1 MMLPNSAGHK
11 NYRPITKSQAAT
23 EMNSPIRSI
32 RGMNDILPEDIHFW
46 HKLESTAEQV
56 FSAFGFEQIRMPLL
70 EKTEVFTRAI
80 GSATDVVSK
89 EMYSFDDRNG
99 ESLSLRP
106 EGTAGVVRAA
116 LQNGLLYGPVRRLW
130 YNGAMFRYERPQ
142 KGRSRQFH
150 QIGAEL
156 FGASGADADAEILML
171 GTRLWDS
178 LGIQN
183 LRLEINSLGNSEE
196 RAIYRDQLHSFLQA
210 HRDDL
215 DEQTNERAERNPL
228 RVLDS
233 KDPKVRALIEDAPLL
248 IDHLGEDSRGHY
260 EQLKR
265 YLDRLGIEFHEN
277 PRLVRG
283 LDYYC
288 HTVFEWITDEL
299 GAQGTVC
306 AGGRYDSLVE
316 LQGGKPWPGIGFAM
330 GEERLVELL
339 GQKDHIVPPV
349 NHAYLVAAG
358 ENSTESAL
366 ELAYDLR
373 AGIPELCLISNLN
386 GGSFK
391 AQFKRA
397 DRSGALLAL
406 VIGEDEVRNKQVA
419 VKFLRS
425 GDEQLNLDRDEAGD
439 WIRKYIDSI

>member
-1 MMLPNSAGHK
+1 
-11 NYRPITKSQAAT
+11 
-23 EMNSPIRSI
+23 
-32 RGMNDILPEDIHFW
+32 MNDILPEDIHYW
-46 HKLESTAEQV
+46 KTLETTAEQV
-56 FSAFGFEQIRMPLL
+56 FSAFGFEQIRLPLL
-70 EKTEVFTRAI
+70 EKTDVFTRAI

-89 EMYSFDDRNG
+89 EMYSFEDRKG

-116 LQNGLLYGPVRRLW
+116 LQNGLLYGPVKRLW

-150 QIGAEL
+150 QLGAEL
-156 FGASGADADAEILML
+156 FGAPGADGDAEILAL
-171 GTRLWDS
+171 GNRLWDS
-178 LGIQN
+178 LGLRD
-183 LRLEINSLGNSEE
+183 LRLEINSLGNSQE
-196 RAIYRDQLHSFLQA
+196 RSSYRDQLYSFLQA
-210 HRDDL
+210 HRGEL

-233 KDPKVRALIEDAPLL
+233 KDPKVRVLLEDAPLL
-248 IDHLGEDSRGHY
+248 INHLGEDSLRHY
-260 EQLKR
+260 EQVKR
-265 YLDRLGIEFHEN
+265 YLDQLGIGFDEN

-288 HTVFEWITDEL
+288 HTVFEWVTNEL

-306 AGGRYDSLVE
+306 AGGRYDKLVE

-339 GQKDHIVPPV
+339 RQKDDIVPPV
-349 NHAYLVAAG
+349 KHAYLVAVG
-358 ENSTESAL
+358 ENSTESAMK
-366 ELAYDLR
+366 LAYDLR
-373 AGIPELCLISNLN
+373 AGIPGLCLVGNLN

-406 VIGEDEVRNKQVA
+406 VLGEDEIRNGQVA
-419 VKFLRS
+419 IKFLRS
-425 GDEQLNLDRDEAGD
+425 GEKQLMLDINVAGD

>member
-1 MMLPNSAGHK
+1 MTN
-11 NYRPITKSQAAT
+11 
-23 EMNSPIRSI
+23 PIRSI
-32 RGMNDILPEDIHFW
+32 RGMNDILPEDIHYW
-46 HKLESTAEQV
+46 HALEKVAEQS
-56 FSAFGFEQIRMPLL
+56 FAASNYEEIRVPLL

-80 GSATDVVSK
+80 GTATDVVSK
-89 EMYSFDDRNG
+89 EMYSFDDRNS

-106 EGTAGVVRAA
+106 EGTAGVVRAV

-130 YNGAMFRYERPQ
+130 YGGPMFRYERPQ

-156 FGASGADADAEILML
+156 FGAPGADADAEILAL
-171 GTRLWDS
+171 GTQLWQRLG
-178 LGIQN
+178 LRK
-183 LRLEINSLGNSEE
+183 LRLEINSLGNADE
-196 RAIYRDQLHSFLQA
+196 RRVYRDQLQSYLRA
-210 HRDDL
+210 YRAELDD
-215 DEQTNERAERNPL
+215 DTNERVERNPL

-233 KDPKVRALIEDAPLL
+233 KNPQVQTLLGNAPLL
-248 IDHLGEDSRGHY
+248 MDQLGEESRDHY
-260 EQLKR
+260 QQLKTN
-265 YLDRLGIEFHEN
+265 LDLLGIEYLEN

-316 LQGGKPWPGIGFAM
+316 IQGGKPWPGIGFAM
-330 GEERLVELL
+330 GKERLVELL
-339 GQKDHIVPPV
+339 RQQDGIVPTTP
-349 NHAYLVAAG
+349 HAYLVAVG
-358 ENSTESAL
+358 ESSTESAL
-366 ELAYDLR
+366 KLAYDLR
-373 AGIPELCLISNLN
+373 AGWQDLRLVNNLN

-397 DRSGALLAL
+397 DRSAASLAL
-406 VIGEDEVRNKQVA
+406 VLGEDEIQKGQVT

-425 GDEQLNLDRDEAGD
+425 NEAQLTLDRNEVLD
-439 WIRKYIDSI
+439 WIRNYIDSI

>member
-1 MMLPNSAGHK
+1 
-11 NYRPITKSQAAT
+11 
-23 EMNSPIRSI
+23 MNSPIRSI

-46 HKLESTAEQV
+46 QTLEATAERV
-56 FSAFGFEQIRMPLL
+56 FAAHGFGQIRMPLL

-89 EMYSFDDRNG
+89 EMYSFEDRNG
-99 ESLSLRP
+99 GSLSLRP

-116 LQNGLLYGPVRRLW
+116 LQNGLLYGPVKRLW
-130 YNGAMFRYERPQ
+130 YGGAMFRYERPQ

-150 QIGAEL
+150 QLGAEL
-156 FGASGADADAEILML
+156 FGAPGPDADAEVLAL
-171 GTRLWDS
+171 GESLWS
-178 LGIQN
+178 NLGLGR
-183 LRLEINSLGNSEE
+183 LRLELNSLGNSDE
-196 RAIYRDQLHSFLQA
+196 RASYRELLYSFLVA
-210 HRDDL
+210 HKDEL
-215 DEQTNERAERNPL
+215 DEQTNERVERNPL

-233 KDPKVRALIEDAPLL
+233 KDPAVKTLLETAPLL
-248 IDHLGEDSRGHY
+248 AAHLGEDSRRHY
-260 EQLKR
+260 DQLKR
-265 YLDRLGIEFHEN
+265 YLDKLGIEYHEN
-277 PRLVRG
+277 PLLVRG

-306 AGGRYDSLVE
+306 AGGRYDTLVE

-339 GQKDHIVPPV
+339 RQKDNIVAPV
-349 NHAYLVAAG
+349 VHAYLVAVG
-358 ENSTESAL
+358 ENSTASAL

-373 AGIPELCLISNLN
+373 AGIPGLRLVNNLN

-397 DRSGALLAL
+397 DRSGAALAL
-406 VIGEDEVRNKQVA
+406 VLGEDEIRNGQVA

-425 GDEQLNLDRDEAGD
+425 GDEQLTLDLNEAGD

>member
-1 MMLPNSAGHK
+1 MKG
-11 NYRPITKSQAAT
+11 RTAT
-23 EMNSPIRSI
+23 EMSSPIRSI
-32 RGMNDILPEDIHFW
+32 RGMNDILPEDMHYW
-46 HKLESTAEQV
+46 QSLEDTAVQV
-56 FSAFGFEQIRMPLL
+56 FAAYGFEQIRLPML
-70 EKTEVFTRAI
+70 EKTEVFTRGI

-89 EMYSFDDRNG
+89 EMYSFNDRND

-116 LQNGLLYGPVRRLW
+116 LQNGLLYGQARRLW
-130 YNGAMFRYERPQ
+130 YSGAMFRYERPQ

-156 FGASGADADAEILML
+156 FGAPGADADAEILML
-171 GTRLWDS
+171 GTQLWNS
-178 LGIQN
+178 LGLHN
-183 LRLEINSLGNSEE
+183 LRLEINSLGNAHE
-196 RAIYRDQLHSFLQA
+196 RASYRNQLYSFLSA
-210 HRDDL
+210 HKNEL

-233 KDPKVRALIEDAPLL
+233 KDPKVRALLEDAPLL
-248 IDHLGEDSRGHY
+248 AEHLDENSRGHY

-277 PRLVRG
+277 SRLVRG

-306 AGGRYDSLVE
+306 AGGRYDNLIE

-339 GQKDHIVPPV
+339 RQKDDIVPPV
-349 NHAYLVAAG
+349 NHGYLVAVG

-373 AGIPELCLISNLN
+373 AGVPDLHLITNLN

-391 AQFKRA
+391 TQFKRA
-397 DRSGALLAL
+397 DRSDALFAL
-406 VIGEDEVRNKQVA
+406 VLGEDEILNGKVT

-425 GDEQLNLDRDEAGD
+425 GEQQLNLARDEIGN
-439 WIRKYIDSI
+439 WVRSYIEAL

>member
-1 MMLPNSAGHK
+1 
-11 NYRPITKSQAAT
+11 
-23 EMNSPIRSI
+23 
-32 RGMNDILPEDIHFW
+32 MNDILPQDIHFW
-46 HKLESTAEQV
+46 QHLESTAERV
-56 FSAFGFEQIRMPLL
+56 FGAYGFEQIRLPLL
-70 EKTEVFTRAI
+70 EKTDVFTRAI

-130 YNGAMFRYERPQ
+130 YGGAMFRYERPQ

-150 QIGAEL
+150 QLGAEL
-156 FGASGADADAEILML
+156 FGAPGPDADAEILML
-171 GTRLWDS
+171 GTQLWKS
-178 LGIQN
+178 LGLN
-183 LRLEINSLGNSEE
+183 KLRLEINSLGNSEE
-196 RAIYRDQLHSFLQA
+196 RANYRAKLYEFLNA
-210 HRDDL
+210 HRNELDD
-215 DEQTNERAERNPL
+215 QTNERAERNPL

-233 KDPKVRALIEDAPLL
+233 KDPQVRTLLEAAPLL
-248 IDHLGEDSRGHY
+248 ADHLGDDSLNHY
-260 EQLKR
+260 QQLKR
-265 YLDRLGIEFHEN
+265 YLDRMGIAFHEN

-306 AGGRYDSLVE
+306 AGGRYDKLVE

-339 GQKDHIVPPV
+339 SQKNDIVPAKK
-349 NHAYLVAAG
+349 HAYLVAVG

-373 AGIPELCLISNLN
+373 AGNPDLHLLVNLN
-386 GGSFK
+386 AGSFK

-397 DRSGALLAL
+397 DRSDALFAL
-406 VIGEDEVRNKQVA
+406 VLGEDEILNERVTI
-419 VKFLRS
+419 KFLRS
-425 GDEQLNLDRDEAGD
+425 GEEQISLDRTEVGNWICSYIEAL
-439 WIRKYIDSI
+439 

>member
-1 MMLPNSAGHK
+1 
-11 NYRPITKSQAAT
+11 
-23 EMNSPIRSI
+23 MNSPIRSI
-32 RGMNDILPEDIHFW
+32 RGMNDILPQDIHFW
-46 HKLESTAEQV
+46 QKLESTAGRV
-56 FSAFGFEQIRMPLL
+56 FAGYGFEQIRLPLL

-80 GSATDVVSK
+80 GSATDVVAK
-89 EMYSFDDRNG
+89 EMYSFDDRND

-130 YNGAMFRYERPQ
+130 YSGAMFRYERPQ

-156 FGASGADADAEILML
+156 FGAPGADADAEILML
-171 GTRLWDS
+171 GSQLWEN
-178 LGIQN
+178 LGLRN
-183 LRLEINSLGNSEE
+183 LRLEINSLGNADE
-196 RAIYRDQLHSFLQA
+196 RASYRDQLYAFLDA
-210 HRDDL
+210 HKGELDD
-215 DEQTNERAERNPL
+215 QTSERVERNPL

-233 KDPKVRALIEDAPLL
+233 KDPAVQSLLEDAPLL
-248 IDHLGEDSRGHY
+248 TAHLGERSRAHY
-260 EQLKR
+260 QKLKH
-265 YLDRLGIEFHEN
+265 YLDGLGIEFHEN

-306 AGGRYDSLVE
+306 AGGRYDNLVE

-339 GQKDHIVPPV
+339 RQAGDIVPPST
-349 NHAYLVAAG
+349 HGYLVAVG

-366 ELAYDLR
+366 QLAYDLR
-373 AGIPELCLISNLN
+373 AGIPDLRLLVNLN
-386 GGSFK
+386 DGSFK
-391 AQFKRA
+391 TQFKRA
-397 DRSGALLAL
+397 DRSDALFAL
-406 VIGEDEVRNKQVA
+406 VLGQDEILNDQVT
-419 VKFLRS
+419 VKFLRN
-425 GDEQLNLDRDEAGD
+425 DDNQLTLARNEVGK
-439 WIRKYIDSI
+439 WIQGYIKAL

>member
-1 MMLPNSAGHK
+1 
-11 NYRPITKSQAAT
+11 
-23 EMNSPIRSI
+23 MNSPIRSI

-46 HKLESTAEQV
+46 QKLESTAEQV
-56 FSAFGFEQIRMPLL
+56 FAAHGFEQIRLPML
-70 EKTEVFTRAI
+70 EKTAVFSRGI

-116 LQNGLLYGPVRRLW
+116 LQNGLLYGPVKRLW
-130 YNGAMFRYERPQ
+130 YGGPMFRYERPQ

-150 QIGAEL
+150 QLGAEL
-156 FGASGADADAEILML
+156 FGASGPDADLEILAL
-171 GTRLWDS
+171 GTRLWEA
-178 LGIQN
+178 LGLTG
-183 LRLEINSLGNSEE
+183 LRLEINSLGNADE
-196 RAIYRDQLHSFLQA
+196 RAAYREKLYAFLLA
-210 HRDDL
+210 HQEQL
-215 DEQTNERAERNPL
+215 DEQTRERAERNPL

-233 KDPKVRALIEDAPLL
+233 KDPQVQALLLEAPLL
-248 IDHLGEDSRGHY
+248 AEHLGDDSREHF
-260 EQLKR
+260 EQLKH
-265 YLDRLGIEFHEN
+265 YLDRLGIAYVVN

-288 HTVFEWITDEL
+288 HTVFEWMTTEL

-339 GQKDHIVPPV
+339 RQKDGIEPV
-349 NHAYLVAAG
+349 HPHAYMVAVG
-358 ENSTESAL
+358 ENSDETAL

-373 AGIPELCLISNLN
+373 AGIPGLRLLSNLN

-406 VIGEDEVRNKQVA
+406 VLGEDEIRNGQIA
-419 VKFLRS
+419 IKFLRS
-425 GDEQLNLDRDEAGD
+425 GDEQLTLERSEIKD
-439 WIRKYIDSI
+439 WIRRYIDSI

>member
-1 MMLPNSAGHK
+1 
-11 NYRPITKSQAAT
+11 
-23 EMNSPIRSI
+23 MNAPIRSV
-32 RGMNDILPEDIHFW
+32 RGMNDILPEDIHYW
-46 HKLESTAEQV
+46 KTLETTAEQI
-56 FSAFGFEQIRMPLL
+56 FSAFGFEQIRLPLL
-70 EKTEVFTRAI
+70 EKTDVFTRAI

-89 EMYSFDDRNG
+89 EMYSFEDRKG

-116 LQNGLLYGPVRRLW
+116 LQNGLLYGPVKRLW

-150 QIGAEL
+150 QLGAEL
-156 FGASGADADAEILML
+156 FGAPGADGDAEILAL
-171 GTRLWDS
+171 GNRLWDS
-178 LGIQN
+178 LGLRD
-183 LRLEINSLGNSEE
+183 LRLEINSLGNSQE
-196 RAIYRDQLHSFLQA
+196 RSSYRDQLYSFLQA
-210 HRDDL
+210 HRGEL

-233 KDPKVRALIEDAPLL
+233 KDPKVRVLLEDAPLL
-248 IDHLGEDSRGHY
+248 INHLGENSLRHY
-260 EQLKR
+260 EQVKR
-265 YLDRLGIEFHEN
+265 YLDRLGIGFDEN

-306 AGGRYDSLVE
+306 AGGRYDKLVE

-339 GQKDHIVPPV
+339 RQKDDIVPPV
-349 NHAYLVAAG
+349 VHAYLVAVG
-358 ENSTESAL
+358 ENSTESAMK
-366 ELAYDLR
+366 LAYDLR
-373 AGIPELCLISNLN
+373 AGIPGLCLVGNLN

-406 VIGEDEVRNKQVA
+406 VLGEDEIRNGQVA
-419 VKFLRS
+419 IKFLRS
-425 GDEQLNLDRDEAGD
+425 GEKQLMLDINEAGD

>member
-1 MMLPNSAGHK
+1 
-11 NYRPITKSQAAT
+11 
-23 EMNSPIRSI
+23 MNSPIRSI
-32 RGMNDILPEDIHFW
+32 RGMNDILPQDIHYW
-46 HKLESTAEQV
+46 QLLEQTAEQT
-56 FSAFGFEQIRMPLL
+56 FSAYGFEEIRLPLL

-89 EMYSFDDRNG
+89 EMYSFEDRNS

-116 LQNGLLYGPVRRLW
+116 LQNGLLYGPVKRLW
-130 YNGAMFRYERPQ
+130 YGGAMFRYERPQ
-142 KGRSRQFH
+142 KGRSRQFN
-150 QIGAEL
+150 QLGAEI
-156 FGASGADADAEILML
+156 FGAAGADADAEILAL
-171 GTRLWDS
+171 GTQLWSRLG
-178 LGIQN
+178 LGR

-196 RAIYRDQLHSFLQA
+196 RRTYRDQLRVFLKS
-210 HRDDL
+210 HEGEL
-215 DEQTNERAERNPL
+215 DQQTNERAERNPL

-233 KDPKVRALIEDAPLL
+233 KDPEVRALLEDAPLL
-248 IDHLGEDSRGHY
+248 RDHLGETSRSHFG
-260 EQLKR
+260 QLKG
-265 YLDRLGIEFHEN
+265 YLDRLNIEYVEN

-299 GAQGTVC
+299 GAQGTIC
-306 AGGRYDSLVE
+306 AGGRYDKLVE

-339 GQKDHIVPPV
+339 RQKDDIVPPV
-349 NHAYLVAAG
+349 VHAYVVAVG
-358 ENSTESAL
+358 KNSTESAM

-373 AGIPELCLISNLN
+373 AGNPALQLISNLN

-397 DRSGALLAL
+397 DKSGALLAL
-406 VIGEDEVRNKQVA
+406 VLGEDEIRNEKVA
-419 VKFLRS
+419 IKFLRC
-425 GDEQLNLDRDEAGD
+425 GDEQITLGRDEAGD
-439 WIRKYIDSI
+439 WIREYIDSI

>member
-1 MMLPNSAGHK
+1 MADQ
-11 NYRPITKSQAAT
+11 TAT
-23 EMNSPIRSI
+23 EMNTPIRSI
-32 RGMNDILPEDIHFW
+32 RGMNDILPQDIHLW
-46 HKLESTAEQV
+46 QKLESSAEQV
-56 FSAFGFEQIRMPLL
+56 FAAYGFEPIRLPLL

-89 EMYSFDDRNG
+89 EMYSFNDRNN

-116 LQNGLLYGPVRRLW
+116 LQNGLLYGPVKRLW
-130 YNGAMFRYERPQ
+130 YSGPMFRYERPQ

-171 GTRLWDS
+171 GTQLWKS
-178 LGIQN
+178 LGLHN
-183 LRLEINSLGNSEE
+183 LRLEINSLGNADE
-196 RAIYRDQLHSFLQA
+196 RAHYRDQLYSFLDA
-210 HRDDL
+210 HKAELDD
-215 DEQTNERAERNPL
+215 QTNERAQRNPL

-233 KDPKVRALIEDAPLL
+233 KDPKVKTLLEDAPLL
-248 IDHLGEDSRGHY
+248 TDHLGEDSRGHY
-260 EQLKR
+260 AQLKHS
-265 YLDRLGIEFHEN
+265 LDRLGIEYHEN

-306 AGGRYDSLVE
+306 AGGRYDNLIE

-339 GQKDHIVPPV
+339 REKGDVVPPSV
-349 NHAYLVAAG
+349 HAYLVAVG

-373 AGIPELCLISNLN
+373 ARIPELRLLVNMN

-391 AQFKRA
+391 SQFKRA
-397 DRSGALLAL
+397 DRSDALIAL
-406 VIGEDEVRNKQVA
+406 VLGEDEILKGQVT
-419 VKFLRS
+419 VKFLRNNE
-425 GDEQLNLDRDEAGD
+425 DQLVLNRDVAAN
-439 WIRKYIDSI
+439 WIRSYIETL

>member
-1 MMLPNSAGHK
+1 
-11 NYRPITKSQAAT
+11 
-23 EMNSPIRSI
+23 
-32 RGMNDILPEDIHFW
+32 MNDILPQDIHFW
-46 HKLESTAEQV
+46 DHLERTAEQV
-56 FSAFGFEQIRMPLL
+56 FSASGFEQIRIPNL
-70 EKTEVFTRAI
+70 EKTEVFTRGI
-80 GSATDVVSK
+80 GAATDVVSK
-89 EMYSFDDRNG
+89 EMYSFEDRNG

-130 YNGAMFRYERPQ
+130 YCGPMFRYERPQ

-156 FGASGADADAEILML
+156 FGAPGPDADAEILAM
-171 GTRLWDS
+171 GTCLWKS
-178 LGIQN
+178 LGLN
-183 LRLEINSLGNSEE
+183 DLRLEINSLGDAEE
-196 RAIYRDQLHSFLQA
+196 RASYREELYKFLSLHKNEF
-210 HRDDL
+210 
-215 DEQTNERAERNPL
+215 DEQTRERVERNPL

-233 KDPKVRALIEDAPLL
+233 KDIKVQALLESAPLL
-248 IDHLGEDSRGHY
+248 MDHLGEQSRQNY
-260 EQLKR
+260 ATLKR
-265 YLDRLGIEFHEN
+265 YLDKLGIDFHEN

-283 LDYYC
+283 LDYYS

-306 AGGRYDSLVE
+306 AGGRYDNLVE

-339 GQKDHIVPPV
+339 RQKNTVKAPLI
-349 NHAYLVAAG
+349 HAYLVSVG
-358 ENSTESAL
+358 ENSAESAL
-366 ELAYDLR
+366 KLAYDLR
-373 AGIPELCLISNLN
+373 AAYPQLRLINNLN

-397 DRSGALLAL
+397 DRSEALLAL
-406 VIGEDEVRNKQVA
+406 VLGDDEIRDGKVT

-425 GDEQLNLDRDEAGD
+425 NESQVSLDRASVGD
-439 WIRKYIDSI
+439 WICRYLDTI

>member
-1 MMLPNSAGHK
+1 
-11 NYRPITKSQAAT
+11 
-23 EMNSPIRSI
+23 MNSPIRSI
-32 RGMNDILPEDIHFW
+32 RGMNDILPQDVHYW
-46 HKLESTAEQV
+46 HRLEKTAEQV
-56 FSAFGFEQIRMPLL
+56 LAAHGYEQIRVPLL
-70 EKTEVFTRAI
+70 EKTDVFTRGI

-89 EMYSFDDRNG
+89 EMYSFDDRNR

-116 LQNGLLYGPVRRLW
+116 LQNGLLYGPVTRLW
-130 YNGAMFRYERPQ
+130 YGGAMFRYERPQ

-150 QIGAEL
+150 QMGAEL
-156 FGASGADADAEILML
+156 FGAPGPDGDAEVLAM
-171 GTRLWDS
+171 GTQLWNR
-178 LGIQN
+178 LGIKN
-183 LRLEINSLGNSEE
+183 LRLEINTLGNSDE
-196 RAIYRDQLHSFLQA
+196 RSSYREQLYSFLYA
-210 HRDDL
+210 HRNEL

-233 KDPKVRALIEDAPLL
+233 KDPKVRVLLEDAPLL
-248 IDHLGEDSRGHY
+248 TDQLSDESRRDY

-288 HTVFEWITDEL
+288 YTVFEWITEEL

-306 AGGRYDSLVE
+306 AGGRYDKLVE

-339 GQKDHIVPPV
+339 RQKDDIVPPV
-349 NHAYLVAAG
+349 NHAYLVAVG

-373 AGIPELCLISNLN
+373 AGISGLRLIGNLN
-386 GGSFK
+386 GGSFR

-397 DRSGALLAL
+397 DRSKALLAL
-406 VIGEDEVRNKQVA
+406 VLGEDEIRDGQVA

-425 GDEQLNLDRDEAGD
+425 GEEQLKLGREEVQD
-439 WIRKYIDSI
+439 WIRSYIDSI

>member
-1 MMLPNSAGHK
+1 
-11 NYRPITKSQAAT
+11 
-23 EMNSPIRSI
+23 MNASIRSI
-32 RGMNDILPEDIHFW
+32 RGMNDILPQDMHYW
-46 HKLESTAEQV
+46 QNLEKTAEQT
-56 FSAFGFEQIRMPLL
+56 FAAHGFEQIRLPLL
-70 EKTEVFTRAI
+70 EKTDVFTRAI

-89 EMYSFDDRNG
+89 EMYSFEDRNA

-106 EGTAGVVRAA
+106 EGTAGVVRAV
-116 LQNGLLYGPVRRLW
+116 LQNGLLYGPVKRLW
-130 YNGAMFRYERPQ
+130 YGGAMFRYERPQ

-150 QIGAEL
+150 QLGAEI
-156 FGASGADADAEILML
+156 FGAAGADADAEILTL
-171 GTRLWDS
+171 GTELWRRLG
-178 LGIQN
+178 LGN
-183 LRLEINSLGNSEE
+183 LRLEINSLGNSDE
-196 RAIYRDQLHSFLQA
+196 RRQYRDKLFAFLKA
-210 HRDDL
+210 HENEL

-233 KDPKVRALIEDAPLL
+233 KDPHVQALLADAPLL
-248 IDHLGEDSRGHY
+248 KDHLGEESRAHFT
-260 EQLKR
+260 QVKN
-265 YLDRLGIEFHEN
+265 YLDRLNIEYVEN

-288 HTVFEWITDEL
+288 HTVFEWITEEL

-306 AGGRYDSLVE
+306 AGGRYDKLVE

-339 GQKDHIVPPV
+339 RQKDDIVPPV
-349 NHAYLVAAG
+349 AHAYVVAVG
-358 ENSTESAL
+358 DNSTESAL

-373 AGIPELCLISNLN
+373 AGIPQLQLINNLN

-397 DRSGALLAL
+397 DRSEAMLAL
-406 VIGEDEVRNKQVA
+406 VLGEDEIRDGNVT

-425 GDEQLNLDRDEAGD
+425 GDEQITLKRNEVRD
-439 WIRKYIDSI
+439 WIREYIDSI

>member
-1 MMLPNSAGHK
+1 
-11 NYRPITKSQAAT
+11 
-23 EMNSPIRSI
+23 MNSPIRSI
-32 RGMNDILPEDIHFW
+32 RGMNDILPEDIHYW
-46 HKLESTAEQV
+46 HQLEKTAEQS
-56 FSAFGFEQIRMPLL
+56 FASFGFTQIRIPLL
-70 EKTEVFTRAI
+70 EKTAVFTRAI

-116 LQNGLLYGPVRRLW
+116 LQNGLLYGPVKRLW
-130 YNGAMFRYERPQ
+130 YSGAMFRYERPQ

-150 QIGAEL
+150 QMGAEL

-171 GTRLWDS
+171 GDRIWSS
-178 LGIQN
+178 LGLKN
-183 LRLEINSLGNSEE
+183 LRLELNTLGNSDE
-196 RAIYRDQLHSFLQA
+196 RSQYRKQLYSFLKA
-210 HRDDL
+210 HENEL

-233 KDPKVRALIEDAPLL
+233 KDPKVRTLLEQAPLL
-248 IDHLGEDSRGHY
+248 IDQLGKDSLDHY

-265 YLDRLGIEFHEN
+265 YLDRLGIEFVEN

-288 HTVFEWITDEL
+288 HSVFEWVTDEL

-306 AGGRYDSLVE
+306 AGGRYDNLVE

-330 GEERLVELL
+330 GEERLVELMRL
-339 GQKDHIVPPV
+339 KDGVYPAV
-349 NHAYLVAAG
+349 NHAYLVAVG

-366 ELAYDLR
+366 EFAYDLR
-373 AGIPELCLISNLN
+373 AGNSDLRLIANLN

-391 AQFKRA
+391 TQFKRA
-397 DRSGALLAL
+397 DRSGALIAL
-406 VIGEDEVRNKQVA
+406 VLGEDEIRNGQVA

-425 GDEQLNLDRDEAGD
+425 GDEQLILNRKEAGD
-439 WIRKYIDSI
+439 WIRNYIESI

>member
-1 MMLPNSAGHK
+1 MRA
-11 NYRPITKSQAAT
+11 RTTT
-23 EMNSPIRSI
+23 EMDSPIRSI
-32 RGMNDILPEDIHFW
+32 RGMNDILPQDIHYW
-46 HKLESTAEQV
+46 QALESTAERI
-56 FSAFGFEQIRMPLL
+56 FATFGFEQIRLPLL

-89 EMYSFDDRNG
+89 EMYSFNDRND

-116 LQNGLLYGPVRRLW
+116 LQNGLLYGPVKRLW
-130 YNGAMFRYERPQ
+130 YGGAMFRYERPQ

-150 QIGAEL
+150 QMGAEL
-156 FGASGADADAEILML
+156 FGAPGPDADAEILML
-171 GTRLWDS
+171 GTHLWKS
-178 LGIQN
+178 LGLNN
-183 LRLEINSLGNSEE
+183 LRLEINTLGNSDE
-196 RAIYRDQLHSFLQA
+196 RVRYRDELYSFLKA
-210 HRDDL
+210 HSAELDD
-215 DEQTNERAERNPL
+215 QTNERAERNPL

-233 KDPKVRALIEDAPLL
+233 KDPKVQDLLEDAPLL
-248 IDHLGEDSRGHY
+248 ADHLGEASRGHY
-260 EQLKR
+260 QQLKR
-265 YLDRLGIEFHEN
+265 YLDGLGIDFHEN

-306 AGGRYDSLVE
+306 AGGRYDKLIE
-316 LQGGKPWPGIGFAM
+316 LQGGKPWSGIGFAM

-339 GQKDHIVPPV
+339 RQKDDIVPPLT
-349 NHAYLVAAG
+349 HAYLVAVG

-366 ELAYDLR
+366 KLAYDLR
-373 AGIPELCLISNLN
+373 AGIPDLRLVCNLN

-397 DRSGALLAL
+397 DRSNALFAL
-406 VIGEDEVRNKQVA
+406 VLGEDEILNNLVT

-425 GDEQLNLDRDEAGD
+425 GEEQLKLGREEVAD
-439 WIRKYIDSI
+439 WIHSYIEAL

>member
-1 MMLPNSAGHK
+1 
-11 NYRPITKSQAAT
+11 
-23 EMNSPIRSI
+23 MNAPIRSI
-32 RGMNDILPEDIHFW
+32 RGMNDILPEDIHYW
-46 HKLESTAEQV
+46 QTLEAQAKQV
-56 FSAFGFEQIRMPLL
+56 CAAFGFEQIRLPLL
-70 EKTEVFTRAI
+70 EKTDVFTRAI

-130 YNGAMFRYERPQ
+130 YSGPMFRYERPQ

-156 FGASGADADAEILML
+156 FGAPGADADAEILAL
-171 GTRLWDS
+171 GSHLWERLG
-178 LGIQN
+178 LHN

-196 RAIYRDQLHSFLQA
+196 RHAYRDQLYSFLNA
-210 HRDDL
+210 HRGEL
-215 DEQTNERAERNPL
+215 DAQTVERAERNPL

-233 KDPKVRALIEDAPLL
+233 KDPKVQALLEDAPLL
-248 IDHLGEDSRGHY
+248 ADHLGEDSRGHY

-306 AGGRYDSLVE
+306 AGGRYDKLVE

-339 GQKDHIVPPV
+339 RQKDHIVPTV
-349 NHAYLVAAG
+349 VHAYLVAVG

-373 AGIPELCLISNLN
+373 AGNPDLRLIANLN

-397 DRSGALLAL
+397 HRSGALLAL
-406 VIGEDEVRNKQVA
+406 VLGEDEIRNGQVA

-425 GDEQLNLDRDEAGD
+425 DDQQLNMGREEAGD
-439 WIRKYIDSI
+439 WIRKYIDSGSLSDIT

>member
-1 MMLPNSAGHK
+1 
-11 NYRPITKSQAAT
+11 
-23 EMNSPIRSI
+23 MNSPIRSI
-32 RGMNDILPEDIHFW
+32 RGMNDILPQDIHYW
-46 HKLESTAEQV
+46 HRLENTAERV
-56 FSAFGFEQIRMPLL
+56 FAGSGFEQIRLPLL

-89 EMYSFDDRNG
+89 EMYSFNDRND

-130 YNGAMFRYERPQ
+130 YSGAMFRYERPQ

-171 GTRLWDS
+171 GSQLWRS
-178 LGIQN
+178 LGLDN
-183 LRLEINSLGNSEE
+183 LRLEINSLGNADE
-196 RAIYRDQLHSFLQA
+196 RALYRDKLYLFLKAYQGEL
-210 HRDDL
+210 DD
-215 DEQTNERAERNPL
+215 QTNERAERNPL

-233 KDPKVRALIEDAPLL
+233 KDPKVRALLEDAPLL
-248 IDHLGEDSRGHY
+248 ADHLGENSRAHFQ
-260 EQLKR
+260 QLKR

-339 GQKDHIVPPV
+339 RQKDDIEPPAK
-349 NHAYLVAAG
+349 HAYLVAVG

-373 AGIPELCLISNLN
+373 AGIPDLRLIVNLN

-391 AQFKRA
+391 SQFKRA
-397 DRSGALLAL
+397 DRSEALFAL
-406 VIGEDEVRNKQVA
+406 VLGEEEILGGQVA

-425 GDEQLNLDRDEAGD
+425 DKEQLKLGRDEIAN
-439 WIRKYIDSI
+439 WIRSYIKAL

>member
-1 MMLPNSAGHK
+1 MTN
-11 NYRPITKSQAAT
+11 
-23 EMNSPIRSI
+23 PIRSI
-32 RGMNDILPEDIHFW
+32 RGMNDILPEDIHYW
-46 HKLESTAEQV
+46 HALEKAAEQT
-56 FSAFGFEQIRMPLL
+56 FTASNYEEIRVPLL

-80 GSATDVVSK
+80 GTATDVVSK
-89 EMYSFDDRNG
+89 EMYSFDDRNS

-106 EGTAGVVRAA
+106 EGTAGVVRAV

-130 YNGAMFRYERPQ
+130 YGGPMFRYERPQ

-156 FGASGADADAEILML
+156 FGAPGADADAEILAL
-171 GTRLWDS
+171 GTQLWQRLG
-178 LGIQN
+178 LRK
-183 LRLEINSLGNSEE
+183 LRLEINSLGNADE
-196 RAIYRDQLHSFLQA
+196 RRVYRDQLQSYLRA
-210 HRDDL
+210 YRAELDD
-215 DEQTNERAERNPL
+215 DTNERVERNPL

-233 KDPKVRALIEDAPLL
+233 KNPQVQTLLGNAPLL
-248 IDHLGEDSRGHY
+248 MDQLGEESRDHY
-260 EQLKR
+260 QQLKT
-265 YLDRLGIEFHEN
+265 YLDLLGIEYLEN

-316 LQGGKPWPGIGFAM
+316 IQGGKPWPGIGFAM
-330 GEERLVELL
+330 GKERLVELL
-339 GQKDHIVPPV
+339 RQQDGIVPTAP
-349 NHAYLVAAG
+349 HAYLVAVS
-358 ENSTESAL
+358 ESSTESAL
-366 ELAYDLR
+366 KLAYDLR
-373 AGIPELCLISNLN
+373 AGCQDLRLVNNLN

-397 DRSGALLAL
+397 DRSAASLAL
-406 VIGEDEVRNKQVA
+406 VLGEDEIQKGQVT

-425 GDEQLNLDRDEAGD
+425 NEAQLTLDRNEVLD
-439 WIRKYIDSI
+439 WIRNYIDSI

>member
-1 MMLPNSAGHK
+1 M
-11 NYRPITKSQAAT
+11 I
-23 EMNSPIRSI
+23 SPIRSI
-32 RGMNDILPEDIHFW
+32 RGMNDILPADIHYW
-46 HKLESTAEQV
+46 QTLEATAQQV
-56 FSAFGFEQIRMPLL
+56 FAAHGFEQIRIPLL
-70 EKTEVFTRAI
+70 ERTDVFKRAI
-80 GSATDVVSK
+80 GAATDVVSK

-116 LQNGLLYGPVRRLW
+116 LQNGLLYGPVKRLW
-130 YNGAMFRYERPQ
+130 YSGPMFRYERPQ

-156 FGASGADADAEILML
+156 FGATGADADLEILAL
-171 GTRLWDS
+171 GTHLWS
-178 LGIQN
+178 ALGLTG
-183 LRLEINSLGNSEE
+183 LRLEINTLGNSEE
-196 RAIYRDQLHSFLQA
+196 RASYRDELYAFLVA
-210 HRDDL
+210 HKGEL

-233 KDPKVRALIEDAPLL
+233 KDPHVQALLENAPVLA
-248 IDHLGEDSRGHY
+248 DHLGEDSNTHF

-265 YLDRLGIEFHEN
+265 YLDRLDIEYHVN

-288 HTVFEWITDEL
+288 HTVFEWMTDEL

-306 AGGRYDSLVE
+306 AGGRYDNLVE

-339 GQKDHIVPPV
+339 RQKDDITPPAV
-349 NHAYLVAAG
+349 HAYLVAVG
-358 ENSTESAL
+358 ENSAETAL

-373 AGIPELCLISNLN
+373 AGVPGLRLMANLN

-397 DRSGALLAL
+397 DRSGAHLAL
-406 VIGEDEVRNKQVA
+406 VLGEDEIRNGQVA
-419 VKFLRS
+419 VKFLLS
-425 GDEQLNLDRDEAGD
+425 GDDQLAIDRNEVKN
-439 WIRKYIDSI
+439 WISNYIDSI

>member
-1 MMLPNSAGHK
+1 
-11 NYRPITKSQAAT
+11 
-23 EMNSPIRSI
+23 
-32 RGMNDILPEDIHFW
+32 MNDILPEDIHYW
-46 HKLESTAEQV
+46 HKLEKTAEQS
-56 FSAFGFEQIRMPLL
+56 FASFGFTQIRIPLL
-70 EKTEVFTRAI
+70 EKTAVFTRAI

-116 LQNGLLYGPVRRLW
+116 LQNGLLYGPVKRLW
-130 YNGAMFRYERPQ
+130 YSGAMFRYERPQ

-150 QIGAEL
+150 QMGAEL
-156 FGASGADADAEILML
+156 FGASGPDADAEILML
-171 GTRLWDS
+171 GNRIWS
-178 LGIQN
+178 CLGLKN
-183 LRLEINSLGNSEE
+183 LRLELNTLGNSDE
-196 RAIYRDQLHSFLQA
+196 RSEYRKQLYTFLKA
-210 HRDDL
+210 HENEL

-233 KDPKVRALIEDAPLL
+233 KDPMVRALLEQAPLL
-248 IDHLGEDSRGHY
+248 IDQLGKDSLDHY

-265 YLDRLGIEFHEN
+265 YLDRLGIEFVEN

-288 HTVFEWITDEL
+288 HSVFEWVTDEL

-306 AGGRYDSLVE
+306 AGGRYDNLVE

-339 GQKDHIVPPV
+339 RLKDGVLPSV
-349 NHAYLVAAG
+349 NHAYLVAVG

-366 ELAYDLR
+366 EFAYDLR
-373 AGIPELCLISNLN
+373 AGNSDLRLIANLN

-391 AQFKRA
+391 TQFKRA
-397 DRSGALLAL
+397 DRSGALIAL
-406 VIGEDEVRNKQVA
+406 VLGEDEIRNGKVA

-425 GDEQLNLDRDEAGD
+425 GEDQLVLDRTQAGD
-439 WIRKYIDSI
+439 WIRNYIDSI

>member
-1 MMLPNSAGHK
+1 
-11 NYRPITKSQAAT
+11 
-23 EMNSPIRSI
+23 
-32 RGMNDILPEDIHFW
+32 MNDILPQDIHYW
-46 HKLESTAEQV
+46 QNLEDTAERV
-56 FSAFGFEQIRMPLL
+56 FSAYGFEQIRLPLL

-89 EMYSFDDRNG
+89 EMYSFDDRNS

-116 LQNGLLYGPVRRLW
+116 LQNGLLYGQVRRLW
-130 YNGAMFRYERPQ
+130 YSGAMFRYERPQ

-156 FGASGADADAEILML
+156 FGAAGPDADAEILML
-171 GTRLWDS
+171 GSQLWQRLG
-178 LGIQN
+178 LQN
-183 LRLEINSLGNSEE
+183 LRLEINSLGNADE
-196 RAIYRDQLHSFLQA
+196 RASYRDQLYSFLTA
-210 HRDDL
+210 HKAEL
-215 DEQTNERAERNPL
+215 DEQTNERAQRNPL

-233 KDPKVRALIEDAPLL
+233 KDPKVRELLENAPLL
-248 IDHLGEDSRGHY
+248 TSHLGEESRGHY
-260 EQLKR
+260 QMLKR
-265 YLDRLGIEFHEN
+265 YLDRLGIEYHEN

-288 HTVFEWITDEL
+288 HTVFEWITEDL

-316 LQGGKPWPGIGFAM
+316 LQGGNPWPGIGFAM

-339 GQKDHIVPPV
+339 GQKDGILPPLT
-349 NHAYLVAAG
+349 HAYLVAVG

-373 AGIPELCLISNLN
+373 AGIPDLRLIFNLN
-386 GGSFK
+386 DGSFK
-391 AQFKRA
+391 TQFKRA
-397 DRSGALLAL
+397 DRSEALIAL
-406 VIGEDEVRNKQVA
+406 VLGEDEILNGRVT

-425 GDEQLNLDRDEAGD
+425 GEEQLTLDRSAVSAWVRSYIEAL
-439 WIRKYIDSI
+439 

>member
-1 MMLPNSAGHK
+1 
-11 NYRPITKSQAAT
+11 
-23 EMNSPIRSI
+23 
-32 RGMNDILPEDIHFW
+32 
-46 HKLESTAEQV
+46 
-56 FSAFGFEQIRMPLL
+56 
-70 EKTEVFTRAI
+70 
-80 GSATDVVSK
+80 
-89 EMYSFDDRNG
+89 MYSFEDRNG

-106 EGTAGVVRAA
+106 EGTAGVVRAV

-130 YNGAMFRYERPQ
+130 YGGAMFRYERPQ

-150 QIGAEL
+150 QLGVEM
-156 FGASGADADAEILML
+156 FGAAGPDADAEVLAL
-171 GTRLWDS
+171 GEQLWRE
-178 LGIQN
+178 LGLGG
-183 LRLEINSLGNSEE
+183 LRLELNTLGNNEE
-196 RAIYRDQLHSFLQA
+196 RAAYREHLQGFLAA
-210 HRDDL
+210 HRSELDD
-215 DEQTNERAERNPL
+215 ETNERAERNPL

-233 KDPKVRALIEDAPLL
+233 KDPAVQDLLEDAPLL
-248 IDHLGEDSRGHY
+248 SEHLGEDSRNHH
-260 EQLKR
+260 ERLKR
-265 YLDRLGIEFHEN
+265 YLDRLGIGYVEN

-306 AGGRYDSLVE
+306 AGGRYDNLVE

-339 GQKDHIVPPV
+339 RLKGNVAPAPV
-349 NHAYLVAAG
+349 HAYLVAVG
-358 ENSTESAL
+358 ENSTAEAL

-373 AGIPELCLISNLN
+373 SRVPGLRLLVNMN

-406 VIGEDEVRNKQVA
+406 ILGVDEIRDGKVA

-425 GDEQLNLDRDEAGD
+425 GKEQLTLGRDEAGD
-439 WIRKYIDSI
+439 WIRDYIDSI

>member
-1 MMLPNSAGHK
+1 
-11 NYRPITKSQAAT
+11 
-23 EMNSPIRSI
+23 MNNPIRSI
-32 RGMNDILPEDIHFW
+32 RGMNDILPQDIPYW
-46 HKLESTAEQV
+46 QSLESTAEQV
-56 FSAFGFEQIRMPLL
+56 FAAHGFEQIRIPLL
-70 EKTEVFTRAI
+70 EKTDVFTRAI

-116 LQNGLLYGPVRRLW
+116 LQNGLLYGPVKRLW
-130 YNGAMFRYERPQ
+130 YSGAMFRYERPQ

-156 FGASGADADAEILML
+156 FGASGPDADAEILAL
-171 GTRLWDS
+171 GSRLWNS
-178 LGIQN
+178 LGFQG
-183 LRLEINSLGNSEE
+183 LRLELNTLGNADE
-196 RAIYRDQLHSFLQA
+196 RGVYRDQLYSFLKA
-210 HRDDL
+210 HKADL
-215 DEQTNERAERNPL
+215 DEQTNERAVRNPL

-233 KDPKVRALIEDAPLL
+233 KNPAVQALLEHAPLL
-248 IDHLGEDSRGHY
+248 TDHLGEESRSHY
-260 EQLKR
+260 DQLKR
-265 YLDRLGIEFHEN
+265 YLDHLGIEFHEN

-306 AGGRYDSLVE
+306 AGGRYDKLVE

-330 GEERLVELL
+330 GKERLVELL
-339 GQKDHIVPPV
+339 RQKDDIAPPV
-349 NHAYLVAAG
+349 IHAYLVAVG

-373 AGIPELCLISNLN
+373 AGIPGLRLIGNLN

-391 AQFKRA
+391 TQFKRA

-406 VIGEDEVRNKQVA
+406 VLGEDEMRN
-419 VKFLRS
+419 
-425 GDEQLNLDRDEAGD
+425 
-439 WIRKYIDSI
+439 

>member
-1 MMLPNSAGHK
+1 
-11 NYRPITKSQAAT
+11 
-23 EMNSPIRSI
+23 MNSPIRSI
-32 RGMNDILPEDIHFW
+32 RGMNDILPQDMHYW
-46 HKLESTAEQV
+46 QTLEHTAEQV
-56 FSAFGFEQIRMPLL
+56 FSAFGFEEIRLPLL
-70 EKTEVFTRAI
+70 EKTDVFIRAI

-89 EMYSFDDRNG
+89 EMYSFNDRND

-116 LQNGLLYGPVRRLW
+116 LQNGLLYGPMRRLW
-130 YNGAMFRYERPQ
+130 YSGPMFRYERPQ

-156 FGASGADADAEILML
+156 FGAPGPDADAEILLL
-171 GTRLWDS
+171 GTDLWRRLG
-178 LGIQN
+178 LNN
-183 LRLEINSLGNSEE
+183 LRLEINTLGNSDE
-196 RAIYRDQLHSFLQA
+196 RALYRDELYSFLKA
-210 HRDDL
+210 HKDELDD
-215 DEQTNERAERNPL
+215 QTNERVERNPL

-233 KDPKVRALIEDAPLL
+233 KDPKVRSLLEDAPLL
-248 IDHLGEDSRGHY
+248 ADHLGEASLGHY
-260 EQLKR
+260 QQVKR
-265 YLDRLGIEFHEN
+265 YLDSLGVGFHEN

-306 AGGRYDSLVE
+306 AGGRYDKLIE

-339 GQKDHIVPPV
+339 RQKDDIVPPLT
-349 NHAYLVAAG
+349 HAYLVAVG

-366 ELAYDLR
+366 KLAYDLR
-373 AGIPELCLISNLN
+373 AGIPELRLHVNLN

-397 DRSGALLAL
+397 DRSNALLAL
-406 VIGEDEVRNKQVA
+406 VLGEDEILNGQLT

-425 GDEQLNLDRDEAGD
+425 GEEQLKVGREEAVD
-439 WIRKYIDSI
+439 WVRSYVEAL

>member
-1 MMLPNSAGHK
+1 
-11 NYRPITKSQAAT
+11 
-23 EMNSPIRSI
+23 MNIPIRSI
-32 RGMNDILPEDIHFW
+32 RGMNDILPQDIHYW
-46 HKLESTAEQV
+46 QTLETMAEQT
-56 FSAFGFEQIRMPLL
+56 FSAFGFGQIRLPLL

-116 LQNGLLYGPVRRLW
+116 LQNGLLYGPVQRLW
-130 YNGAMFRYERPQ
+130 YSGAMFRYERPQ

-150 QIGAEL
+150 QMGAEL
-156 FGASGADADAEILML
+156 FGATGPDADAEILML
-171 GTRLWDS
+171 GSSLWDS
-178 LGIQN
+178 LGLHN
-183 LRLEINSLGNSEE
+183 LRLEVNSLGNSDE
-196 RAIYRDQLHSFLQA
+196 RALYREQLYSFLKA
-210 HRDDL
+210 HEGEL

-233 KDPKVRALIEDAPLL
+233 KDPKVKALLKDAPLL
-248 IDHLGEDSRGHY
+248 ADHLGEASRSHY

-265 YLDRLGIEFHEN
+265 YLDHLGIEFHEN

-306 AGGRYDSLVE
+306 AGGRYDNLVE

-339 GQKDHIVPPV
+339 RQKDDIVPPV
-349 NHAYLVAAG
+349 THAYLVAVG

-373 AGIPELCLISNLN
+373 ARIPDLRLITNLN

-406 VIGEDEVRNKQVA
+406 VLGENEIRDGQLA

-425 GDEQLNLDRDEAGD
+425 GDEQLNLAREETGD

>member
-1 MMLPNSAGHK
+1 
-11 NYRPITKSQAAT
+11 
-23 EMNSPIRSI
+23 MNTPIRSI
-32 RGMNDILPEDIHFW
+32 RGMNDILPEDIHHWKNF
-46 HKLESTAEQV
+46 ETTVEDIFST
-56 FSAFGFEQIRMPLL
+56 FGFEEIRTPIL
-70 EKTEVFTRAI
+70 ERTGVFSRAI

-106 EGTAGVVRAA
+106 EGTASIVRAA
-116 LQNGLLYGPVRRLW
+116 IQNGLLYGPVKRLW
-130 YNGAMFRYERPQ
+130 YGGPMFRYERPQ

-150 QIGAEL
+150 QYGAEI
-156 FGASGADADAEILML
+156 FGAPGADADAEILGL
-171 GTRLWDS
+171 GTRLWES
-178 LGIQN
+178 LG
-183 LRLEINSLGNSEE
+183 LRDFRLELNTLGNSQE
-196 RAIYRDQLHSFLQA
+196 RRAWRDQLYSFLKSHQNE
-210 HRDDL
+210 L

-233 KDPKVRALIEDAPLL
+233 KDPKVQALLEDAPLL
-248 IDHLGEDSRGHY
+248 SEHLGEDSRSRY

-265 YLDRLGIEFHEN
+265 YLDRLNIEYHEN

-288 HTVFEWITDEL
+288 HTVFEWISDEL

-306 AGGRYDSLVE
+306 AGGRYDKLVE

-330 GEERLVELL
+330 GKERLVELL
-339 GQKDHIVPPV
+339 RQKDDIVHPRV
-349 NHAYLVAAG
+349 HAYLVAVG
-358 ENSTESAL
+358 ENSTESGMK
-366 ELAYDLR
+366 LAYDLR
-373 AGIPELCLISNLN
+373 RGISALNLVGNLN

-406 VIGEDEVRNKQVA
+406 ILGEDEIRDGKVTI
-419 VKFLRS
+419 KFLRS
-425 GDEQLNLDRDEAGD
+425 NDKQLSLARDEAGD
-439 WIRKYIDSI
+439 WIRKYIEGL